1 MLPDRGMGP
10 RGRTLRKA
18 LEILGTEERLA
29 RALEIAPESLRRCL
43 AEGDAAIPH
52 QLFIKALDIV
62 AKTPRSPGNS

>member
-1 MLPDRGMGP
+1 MGP

-29 RALEIAPESLRRCL
+29 RALEVPSESLRRYL
-43 AEGDAAIPH
+43 AQDDAAIPH

-62 AKTPRSPGNS
+62 AKAPRNTGNG